1 VGEHESWDKYRQA
14 MVDDARLILKL
25 TPTYAYGILTC

>member
-14 MVDDARLILKL
+14 MVDVARLILKL

>member
-1 VGEHESWDKYRQA
+1 VGEHDDWDEYRQA

-25 TPTYAYGILTC
+25 TPTHAYGMLNR